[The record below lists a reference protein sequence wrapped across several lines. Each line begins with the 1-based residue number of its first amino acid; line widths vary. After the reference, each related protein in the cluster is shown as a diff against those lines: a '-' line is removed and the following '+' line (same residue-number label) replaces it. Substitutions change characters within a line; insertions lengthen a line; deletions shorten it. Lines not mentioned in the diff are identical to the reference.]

1 MEDIT
6 FCPSNEENSIL
17 EQSMN
22 LDIEN
27 IEIIAGFKFDENED
41 KQILKNIFDNVNKE
55 EIEKKNNKLSKLEKS
70 YKAEVSY
77 IQKNKNKFLTDKLK
91 YNEDILSEKLI
102 TFFLNAYKIISDKNF
117 DEIGT
122 NDYDEEDN
130 KKEKNYLFN
139 LINQIIFENDSN
151 NCKMSIVFS
160 NKKEKSFNDRYFTLN
175 VYVLHKISKFN
186 DLLKLTIIFKVKI
199 EMAVRSGNV
208 NLSFTKCSIDYNDK
222 AQEVIINPNLNC
234 LLINNNLGNYSITYC
249 TCGDC
254 MKCRNRKEPK
264 PFDDV
269 LYYLK
274 KENGIKTQIYTSLLW
289 FGKFNKYRNESGY
302 KCSFCTDFYRKKLN
316 IVKLFC
322 NGDFDPDHTC
332 QFWICRDCYWEKSKR
347 NLNEKCPNCGKFF
360 INFSRLSQIFRY
372 YKWKK
377 TQQKK

>member
-1 MEDIT
+1 MEELNEITFSPENKKLNITQDTINLDFNESFDGFKIDDEEDIKVLVKMLDT
-6 FCPSNEENSIL
+6 TNKK
-17 EQSMN
+17 
-22 LDIEN
+22 DIEN
-27 IEIIAGFKFDENED
+27 EN
-41 KQILKNIFDNVNKE
+41 KNM
-55 EIEKKNNKLSKLEKS
+55 SKLEKTFME
-70 YKAEVSY
+70 KIPKKV
-77 IQKNKNKFLTDKLK
+77 KNKVPSTKLTFD
-91 YNEDILSEKLI
+91 EDILSPKLI
-102 TFFLNAYKIISDKNF
+102 DFFMRAYNIISEKNY
-117 DEIGT
+117 DQID
-122 NDYDEEDN
+122 NYDEEDN
-130 KKEKNYLFN
+130 KKEINYLLN
-139 LINQIIFENDSN
+139 LIDQIILEDKNN
-151 NCKMSIVFS
+151 NCKMSIVYCK
-160 NKKEKSFNDRYFTLN
+160 NKEKSFNNRYFTFN
-175 VYVLHKISKFN
+175 VYVLHKILKFN
-186 DLLKLTIIFKVKI
+186 DLLNLTIIFKVKI

-322 NGDFDPDHTC
+322 NGDFDSDHTC
-332 QFWICRDCYWEKSKR
+332 QFWICRDCYWEKSKKR
-347 NLNEKCPNCGKFF
+347 TDEICPNCGKFF
-360 INFSRLSQIFRY
+360 INFSKLYRMFRY
-372 YKWKK
+372 LRWKK
-377 TQQKK
+377 NN